1 MLEAS
6 RMPAGPARLARL
18 SARLDQF
25 AGRMENRLIRAV
37 PGDTM
42 EVPRQEP
49 IVSFTFDDV
58 PDSALDVGAAIL
70 EANGARG
77 TFYISGGLEGQV
89 EPGRTLIDRQGCR
102 ELATRG
108 HEIGCHS
115 FGHHDIRQVDGPAL
129 TEDIARNAAYL
140 DAIDPRPAPR
150 NFAYPYN
157 SGSFGKRALLA
168 RSFRSCRAGGE
179 GINRGPTDPTFL
191 RAVEIRQPQQ
201 HVLGLGRWI
210 DALVADPGWLIF
222 FSHDVSPRPTPHGCT
237 APSFH
242 LLVGYALARGCR
254 ILTVDA
260 ALDHMGLRRM
270 GPGQTNPGEQRR

>member
-1 MLEAS
+1 MPDPFGIPAS
-6 RMPAGPARLARL
+6 RASLARL
-18 SARLDQF
+18 SMRFDQF

-37 PGDTM
+37 PRATM
-42 EVPRQEP
+42 EVPTQEP

-70 EANGARG
+70 EANGTRG

-89 EPGRTLIDRQGCR
+89 EPGRTLIDRAGCR
-102 ELATRG
+102 ELAARG

-129 TEDIARNAAYL
+129 AEDLARNAAYL

-157 SGSFGKRALLA
+157 SGSFGKRGLLA
-168 RSFRSCRAGGE
+168 RAFRSCRAGGE

-201 HVLGLGRWI
+201 HVLGLVRWI
-210 DALVADPGWLIF
+210 DALVTDPGWLIF
-222 FSHDVSPRPTPHGCT
+222 FTHDVSPRPTPHGCT

-242 LLVGYALARGCR
+242 LLVGYAVARGCR

-260 ALDHMGLRRM
+260 ALDHMGLRRT

>member
-6 RMPAGPARLARL
+6 GMPARPARLARL

-25 AGRMENRLIRAV
+25 AGRMENRLIRAI
-37 PGDTM
+37 PREIM

-58 PDSALDVGAAIL
+58 PASALDVGAAIL

-89 EPGRTLIDRQGCR
+89 EPGRTLIGREGCR
-102 ELATRG
+102 ELAARG

-115 FGHHDIRQVDGPAL
+115 FGHHDIRQVDDPAL
-129 TEDIARNAAYL
+129 TDDLARNAAYL
-140 DAIDPRPAPR
+140 GAIDPRPAPR

-157 SGSFGKRALLA
+157 NGSFGKRALLA
-168 RSFRSCRAGGE
+168 RRFRSCRAGGE
-179 GINRGPTDPTFL
+179 GVNRGPTDPTFL

-201 HVLGLGRWI
+201 YVLGLGRWI

-222 FSHDVSPRPTPHGCT
+222 FTHDVSPRPTPHGCT

-242 LLVGYALARGCR
+242 LLVGYAIARGCR